1 MYEYPSVECYFIN
14 GNIQIEN
21 LLENDELH
29 IISNNKEYIL
39 KLTNDIINS
48 IKTDVYYF
56 SDYKLKFLEN
66 IFNIEYIFPNINNL
80 DLCYIKRKSEF
91 NKLNFNYFQ
100 KECYSYKLILTDFEL
115 KARDKLKYKVNFI
128 DYELFLTPTII
139 DQIKSDNGFLFNL
152 EHLITYHVDSVLG
165 IKYILIQTGNKY
177 TDVDNSHYLS
187 YYDSLTNKEYLEYDI
202 IKYSDDYL
210 ILKNLNIKSGTISIK
225 FNNNEKYNIIL
236 DNIISQLDNYYE
248 YIIKKEKIYKLQIIN
263 NNLNTHTFDI
273 KISNLS
279 NLTFDVSECYIESDS
294 FFNIYK
300 HDNINIR
307 KITITSNPGYDTV
320 DQLNVYTK
328 SELDHIKHRCICN
341 LSEIISQ
348 LNDIRFGNSEDSS
361 EIKQYKADQIF
372 NYKVMPSS
380 YSKNVKQRIY
390 TIFGPFTDFSFDDI

>member
-39 KLTNDIINS
+39 KLTNDIINL
-48 IKTDVYYF
+48 IKTDAYYF

-91 NKLNFNYFQ
+91 NKLNFDYFQ
-100 KECYSYKLILTDFEL
+100 KECYSYKLILSDFEL
-115 KARDKLKYKVNFI
+115 KPRDKLKYKVNFI

-152 EHLITYHVDSVLG
+152 EHLITYHIDSVLG
-165 IKYILIQTGNKY
+165 IKYILIQTGNEY

-187 YYDSLTNKEYLEYDI
+187 YYDSLTNKEYLQYDI

-210 ILKNLNIKSGTISIK
+210 MLKNLNIKSGTISIK
-225 FNNNEKYNIIL
+225 FNNNKKYNIIV
-236 DNIISQLDNYYE
+236 DDIISQLDNYYE

-263 NNLNTHTFDI
+263 NNLNIPTFDI

-279 NLTFDVSECYIESDS
+279 NLTFDISECYIESDS

-348 LNDIRFGNSEDSS
+348 LNDIRFGNSEDSL

>member
-39 KLTNDIINS
+39 KLTNDIINL
-48 IKTDVYYF
+48 IKTDAYYF
-56 SDYKLKFLEN
+56 LDYKLKFLEN
-66 IFNIEYIFPNINNL
+66 VFNIEYIFPNINNL

-91 NKLNFNYFQ
+91 NKLNFDYFQ
-100 KECYSYKLILTDFEL
+100 KECYSYKLILDDFEL
-115 KARDKLKYKVNFI
+115 KPKDKLKYKVNFI
-128 DYELFLTPTII
+128 DYELFLTSTII
-139 DQIKSDNGFLFNL
+139 DQIKSPNGFLFNL

-187 YYDSLTNKEYLEYDI
+187 YYDSLTNKEYLQYDI

-210 ILKNLNIKSGTISIK
+210 ILKNLNIKSGTINIK
-225 FNNNEKYNIIL
+225 FNNNKKYNIIV
-236 DNIISQLDNYYE
+236 DDIISQLDNYYE

-263 NNLNTHTFDI
+263 NNLNMHTFDI

-307 KITITSNPGYDTV
+307 KITITSNPGYDTD

-348 LNDIRFGNSEDSS
+348 LNDIRFGNSEDSP

>member
-39 KLTNDIINS
+39 KLTNDIINL
-48 IKTDVYYF
+48 IKTDAYYF

-91 NKLNFNYFQ
+91 NKLNFDYFQ
-100 KECYSYKLILTDFEL
+100 KECYSYKLILSDFEL
-115 KARDKLKYKVNFI
+115 KPRDKLKYKVNFI

-165 IKYILIQTGNKY
+165 IKYILIQTGNEY

-210 ILKNLNIKSGTISIK
+210 MLKNLNIKSGTISIK
-225 FNNNEKYNIIL
+225 FNNNKKYNIIV
-236 DNIISQLDNYYE
+236 DDIISQLDNYYE

-263 NNLNTHTFDI
+263 NNLNIPTFDI

-279 NLTFDVSECYIESDS
+279 NLTFDISECYIESDS

-348 LNDIRFGNSEDSS
+348 LNDIRFGNSEDSL

-380 YSKNVKQRIY
+380 YSKNVKQKIY

>member
-39 KLTNDIINS
+39 KLTNDIINL
-48 IKTDVYYF
+48 IKTDAYYF
-56 SDYKLKFLEN
+56 LDYKLKFLEN

-91 NKLNFNYFQ
+91 NKLNFDYFQ

-115 KARDKLKYKVNFI
+115 KPRDKLKYKVNFI

-165 IKYILIQTGNKY
+165 IKYILIQTGNEY

-225 FNNNEKYNIIL
+225 FNNNKKYNIIV
-236 DNIISQLDNYYE
+236 DDIISQLDNYYE
-248 YIIKKEKIYKLQIIN
+248 YIVKKEKIYKLQIIN
-263 NNLNTHTFDI
+263 NNLNMHTFDI

-348 LNDIRFGNSEDSS
+348 LNDIRFGNSEDSP

>member
-39 KLTNDIINS
+39 KLTNDIINL
-48 IKTDVYYF
+48 IKTDAYYF
-56 SDYKLKFLEN
+56 LDYKLKFLEN

-115 KARDKLKYKVNFI
+115 KPRDKLKYKVNFI
-128 DYELFLTPTII
+128 DYELFLTSTII

-165 IKYILIQTGNKY
+165 TKYILIQTGNKY

-187 YYDSLTNKEYLEYDI
+187 YYDSLTNKEYLQYDI

-225 FNNNEKYNIIL
+225 FNNNKKYNIIV
-236 DNIISQLDNYYE
+236 DDIISQLDNYYE

-263 NNLNTHTFDI
+263 NNLNIPTFDI

-279 NLTFDVSECYIESDS
+279 NLTFDISECYIESDS
-294 FFNIYK
+294 FFSIYK

-348 LNDIRFGNSEDSS
+348 LNDIRFGNSEDSP

>member
-225 FNNNEKYNIIL
+225 FNNNEKYNIKL
-236 DNIISQLDNYYE
+236 KKKISQLNNYYK

-320 DQLNVYTK
+320 DQLIVYTE